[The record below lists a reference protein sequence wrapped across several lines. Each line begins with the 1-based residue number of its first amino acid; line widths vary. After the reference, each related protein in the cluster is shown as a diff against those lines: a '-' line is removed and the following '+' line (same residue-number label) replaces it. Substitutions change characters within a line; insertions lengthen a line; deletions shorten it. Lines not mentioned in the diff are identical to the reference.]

1 MKTRTVLISPD
12 SFKGSVSARA
22 AAEAIERGVR
32 KFDPTLQT
40 VLLPI
45 ADGGEGTLEA
55 LASPE
60 RRMQK
65 KVRGTGGDTVIAEY
79 GYIGDTAVIEMATAA
94 GLCLVPEGQRS
105 AADSSTYGVGELIRD
120 ALGRGYRKLLITV
133 GGSGTNDGGSG
144 MLEALGARFY
154 GADGKELTG
163 MCGKRLGEVDRIDVS
178 ALDARLYDTE
188 ITFACDVTNPLLGEK
203 GATRVYGAQKG
214 ADAATLDLL
223 EANMTH
229 YADRLAEIGRDV
241 RDVPGCGAGGGLAA
255 PLLSLC
261 NCKIRSG
268 IEAVLEALSYEKAL
282 ADASLV
288 ITGEGKIDRQSAY
301 GKAISGVSRAAAR
314 HNIPVLAV
322 VGVIGEGAEELKSI
336 GLSHIVAI
344 SDIAPSPAY
353 SIAHADELL
362 ETLTAKTLGEIL

>member
-1 MKTRTVLISPD
+1 MKQKIILISPD
-12 SFKGSVSARA
+12 SFKGSISARA
-22 AAEAIERGVR
+22 AAEAIERGVH
-32 KFDPTLQT
+32 KFDPTIQT

-55 LASPE
+55 LATPE
-60 RRMQK
+60 HRIRK
-65 KVRGTGGDTVIAEY
+65 SVRGTGGNTVTAEY
-79 GYIGDTAVIEMATAA
+79 GYIDDTAVIEMATAA
-94 GLCLVPEGQRS
+94 GLCLVPEDRRS
-105 AADSSTYGVGELIRD
+105 AADSSTYGVGELIKD
-120 ALGRGYRKLLITV
+120 ALERGYRKLLITV

-144 MLEALGARFY
+144 MLEALGGRFY
-154 GADGKELTG
+154 DTDGKELTG
-163 MCGKRLGEVDRIDVS
+163 MCGRRLEDIDRIDVS

-188 ITFACDVTNPLLGEK
+188 ITFACDVTNPLLGDK

-214 ADAATLDLL
+214 ADAATLELL
-223 EANMTH
+223 EVGMTH
-229 YADRLAEIGRDV
+229 YADQLAKIGRDV
-241 RDVPGCGAGGGLAA
+241 RNIPGCGAGGGLAA

-301 GKAISGVSRAAAR
+301 GKAISGVCHAAAR
-314 HNIPVLAV
+314 HGVPVVAE
-322 VGVIGEGAEELKSI
+322 VGVIGEGAEELRSI

-353 SIAHADELL
+353 SITHADELL
-362 ETLTAKTLGEIL
+362 EILTAKTLPQLL